1 MGGKIS
7 MKKIILFS
15 IFSVL
20 LCDAAGINKALYD
33 DRFNT
38 LSKPRMGL
46 ANDKISAL
54 RDPFYPLKPKQKDGE
69 IQVATDKSF
78 DFQLRGIMGNKVKLN
93 ESWYYIG
100 DYIGPYQI
108 VKINENSVLVA
119 DGDNK
124 VEIKM
129 NQGKKNVI
137 ITYK

>member
-1 MGGKIS
+1 MRGKIS

-38 LSKPRMGL
+38 LSKPRIGL
-46 ANDKISAL
+46 ANDKISVL
-54 RDPFYPLKPKQKDGE
+54 RDPFYPLKPKQKEGE
-69 IQVATDKSF
+69 AQVVVDKTF

-93 ESWYYIG
+93 ESWYTLG
-100 DYIGPYQI
+100 DYIGAYQI
-108 VKINENSVLVA
+108 AKINENSVVVV